1 MKKIIGI
8 ITLLIFNL
16 GFSQETKTKAQ
27 VEDVDYGLLYSSGTV
42 EVKPEFPGGIQE
54 FYNYIGRNFYT
65 PSDKNFKGGKIIV
78 SFVIEKDGSVTD
90 IDVKRDIGFG
100 TKEETIRVLK
110 ESIKWK
116 PAEQEG
122 VPV

>member
-1 MKKIIGI
+1 MKKLIGI

-16 GFSQETKTKAQ
+16 GFSQETKTKAP

-42 EVKPEFPGGIQE
+42 EVKPEFPGGTQE

-65 PSDKNFKGGKIIV
+65 PSDKKFKGGRVIV

-90 IDVKRDIGFG
+90 IDVKKDVGFG
-100 TKEETIRVLK
+100 TKEETIRILK
-110 ESIKWK
+110 D
-116 PAEQEG
+116 
-122 VPV
+122 